1 MANEIV
7 KYHHELNTIPL
18 RKFTPVEMN
27 LFFSIVS
34 RMREKGDKTV
44 RFTFDQLKD
53 LSNYKATA
61 NVRFVEDLKATYEKI
76 LSLRFGRRSE
86 SGLSYDMF
94 VMFTE
99 FKINGDVENPYVDIR
114 IYEKALP
121 LLNNLDEWVRYSLQ
135 RWDYKGFVTFRRG
148 GNCKGLDVLALDE
161 DDLYDQTLTDNPI
174 GFGLL
179 PEDDEGNEWF
189 KMTLTDDNGD
199 ELSVEDTW
207 SYLSDYIV
215 SVEII
220 EFVADKE
227 E

>member
-1 MANEIV
+1 M
-7 KYHHELNTIPL
+7 
-18 RKFTPVEMN
+18 
-27 LFFSIVS
+27 
-34 RMREKGDKTV
+34 
-44 RFTFDQLKD
+44 
-53 LSNYKATA
+53 
-61 NVRFVEDLKATYEKI
+61 
-76 LSLRFGRRSE
+76 
-86 SGLSYDMF
+86 
-94 VMFTE
+94 
-99 FKINGDVENPYVDIR
+99 IR
-114 IYEKALP
+114 IYDWAHI
-121 LLNNLDEWVRYSLQ
+121 LLRFLSNV
-135 RWDYKGFVTFRRG
+135 
-148 GNCKGLDVLALDE
+148 E

-189 KMTLTDDNGD
+189 KMTLMNDNGD

>member
-1 MANEIV
+1 MRLAPKKFKREI
-7 KYHHELNTIPL
+7 
-18 RKFTPVEMN
+18 
-27 LFFSIVS
+27 
-34 RMREKGDKTV
+34 EKEAIYYGEVDEEISST
-44 RFTFDQLKD
+44 KD
-53 LSNYKATA
+53 LLDFLDKNKDTFI
-61 NVRFVEDLKATYEKI
+61 VLTDYE
-76 LSLRFGRRSE
+76 E
-86 SGLSYDMF
+86 
-94 VMFTE
+94 
-99 FKINGDVENPYVDIR
+99 
-114 IYEKALP
+114 
-121 LLNNLDEWVRYSLQ
+121 
-135 RWDYKGFVTFRRG
+135 VTT
-148 GNCKGLDVLALDE
+148 NCKGLDVLALDE
-161 DDLYDQTLTDNPI
+161 DDLYDQKLTDNPI